1 MDLTSFES
9 DAEAQMFFTDDESGE
24 NTSGLATPES
34 LPSGARSP
42 ARITPTLRSRRRA
55 ARTSEGI
62 ESDTTTDDS
71 EDDAN
76 GLYSVSFIFISYGQ
90 VD

>member
-9 DAEAQMFFTDDESGE
+9 DAEAQTFFTDDESGE

-42 ARITPTLRSRRRA
+42 ARITATLRSRRRA

-76 GLYSVSFIFISYGQ
+76 GLYSVSLFFYLYTGE
-90 VD
+90 

>member
-9 DAEAQMFFTDDESGE
+9 DAEAQTFFTDDESGE
-24 NTSGLATPES
+24 NASGIATPES

-42 ARITPTLRSRRRA
+42 ARIAPTLRSRRRA

-76 GLYSVSFIFISYGQ
+76 GLYSVSLFLSSVYTGK
-90 VD
+90 